1 MTCYT
6 PRMITLGRWSHTTL
20 QALGAILLFSALA
33 AAQIPGLCN
42 TGQTSKNAGG
52 CTGVLV
58 TPNPTGGGTRRDGN
72 WERAYPYPATLA
84 EAENPCALHYIPAWV
99 DTPNSAWMPNS
110 ASTASEWITPYDGEG
125 DRASGFYVYATAF
138 NIPDSPAPTSFTI
151 NGQLASDNATVGI
164 YFQTPAAG
172 GACYLVSGQDFPV
185 NPAGSGSPDY
195 QQWWPFTI
203 TNTQPLATASPAV
216 LFFCGAESV

>member
-1 MTCYT
+1 
-6 PRMITLGRWSHTTL
+6 
-20 QALGAILLFSALA
+20 
-33 AAQIPGLCN
+33 
-42 TGQTSKNAGG
+42 
-52 CTGVLV
+52 
-58 TPNPTGGGTRRDGN
+58 
-72 WERAYPYPATLA
+72 
-84 EAENPCALHYIPAWV
+84 
-99 DTPNSAWMPNS
+99 MPNS

-216 LFFCGAESV
+216 LFFVVQNQYDPNGANGTSPTGLRVEFFSTSMFND